1 MIIYNCNDEESSKK
15 ILDKQNHDNQN
26 KTYLLKCTRLEKVF
40 CLVSDLFAIAE
51 NIKVNK
57 LKVSEMGK
65 QYDIL
70 RILCHTEKK
79 EGTQIFPRFF

>member
-1 MIIYNCNDEESSKK
+1 MRKVLKK
-15 ILDKQNHDNQN
+15 YWINKTMTIKA
-26 KTYLLKCTRLEKVF
+26 KTYLLKCTRLEKVL

-51 NIKVNK
+51 NIRVNK

-65 QYDIL
+65 EYDIL

>member
-1 MIIYNCNDEESSKK
+1 MRKALKKK
-15 ILDKQNHDNQN
+15 ILDKQYHDNQG
-26 KTYLLKCTRLEKVF
+26 KAPFLKCTRLEKVLY
-40 CLVSDLFAIAE
+40 LVSDLFAISE
-51 NIKVNK
+51 NIRVSQI
-57 LKVSEMGK
+57 KVSEMGK

>member
-1 MIIYNCNDEESSKK
+1 MRKVLKK
-15 ILDKQNHDNQN
+15 YWINKTMTIKA

-51 NIKVNK
+51 NIRVNK